1 MERLTLGH
9 LVPSSESAGNTQAA
23 PESAVLAQTAPG
35 SASVLPPSPTSD
47 VVVNTVGGTVRDH
60 AKLITDGGEP
70 GSRPA
75 QDHGWATEF
84 QRSEPW
90 RQV

>member
-9 LVPSSESAGNTQAA
+9 LVPSSESAGNTVAA

-35 SASVLPPSPTSD
+35 SAGILPPSPTSD
-47 VVVNTVGGTVRDH
+47 NVLDTAGGSVSDYARLKSADGGT
-60 AKLITDGGEP
+60 

-75 QDHGWATEF
+75 NDGPDTTFQSGSGWT
-84 QRSEPW
+84 QT
-90 RQV
+90 